1 MPRRADDGLKE
12 VIRDYRREQ
21 VVEVAR
27 RLFGERGTTDVSMDE
42 IAAEAGVA
50 RSTVYVYFA
59 NREEL
64 LRACLDGMHAQLL
77 ESIVEIWELEAEP
90 ITRLERLIS
99 EMLARIDE
107 HPAFFRLALVLH
119 GTAGRGGEAVGSELA
134 VIGLNLARIIRD
146 LYVDGMT
153 ADIFRPMDADLATK
167 LIGQQIYGAVSVR
180 AGEPITE
187 PREKVA
193 AETTAFILRGLG
205 S

>member
-1 MPRRADDGLKE
+1 MPRRSDDGLKE

-42 IAAEAGVA
+42 IASEAGVA

-64 LRACLDGMHAQLL
+64 LRACLDGMHAQVL
-77 ESIVEIWELEAEP
+77 EAIAMIWENEIDP
-90 ITRLERLIS
+90 INRLERLVC
-99 EMLARIDE
+99 ELLARIDE
-107 HPAFFRLALVLH
+107 HPAFFRLALLVQ

-134 VIGLNLARIIRD
+134 TISLNIARIIRD
-146 LYVDGMT
+146 LCVEGMT
-153 ADIFRPMDADLATK
+153 AGVFRSMDADRATT
-167 LIGQQIYGAVSVR
+167 LIGQQIYGAMSVR
-180 AGEPITE
+180 AGEAVTE

-193 AETTAFILRGLG
+193 AETTAFILHGLG
-205 S
+205 A

>member
-1 MPRRADDGLKE
+1 MPRRSDDGLKE

-42 IAAEAGVA
+42 IASEAGVA

-64 LRACLDGMHAQLL
+64 LRACLDGMHAQVL
-77 ESIVEIWELEAEP
+77 EAIAMIWENEIDP
-90 ITRLERLIS
+90 IDRLERLVC
-99 EMLARIDE
+99 ELLARIDE
-107 HPAFFRLALVLH
+107 HPAFFRLALLVQ

-134 VIGLNLARIIRD
+134 TISLNIARIIRD
-146 LYVDGMT
+146 LCVEGMT
-153 ADIFRPMDADLATK
+153 TGVFRSMDADRATT
-167 LIGQQIYGAVSVR
+167 LIGQQIYGAMSVR
-180 AGEPITE
+180 AGEAVTE

-193 AETTAFILRGLG
+193 AETTAFILHGLG
-205 S
+205 A